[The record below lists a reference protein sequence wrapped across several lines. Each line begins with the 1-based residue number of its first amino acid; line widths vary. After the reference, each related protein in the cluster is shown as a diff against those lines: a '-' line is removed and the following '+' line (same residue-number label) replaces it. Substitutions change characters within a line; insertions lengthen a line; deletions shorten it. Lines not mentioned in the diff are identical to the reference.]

1 MKRFYRLI
9 SLPLEILLI
18 LSSLIGGWKLIEP
31 HTGAVQYSIHTSLLI
46 VLFIISILLH
56 CLIQKAGTLAG
67 GLLSGRK
74 LIAYRFGKKNY
85 VREKDKFYSRELLP
99 EQEIISSIMTKEKN
113 ESVLSWILYLYGD
126 VLCDFLL
133 TLGCWSI
140 LIKQNTFSSSG
151 IYVFLLTFY
160 FSGIITT
167 IISLIPLY
175 RADIPNNALLLVQMI
190 LSPECRTDAQKTFDI
205 LRILSEESLPED
217 FTLPDI
223 DEQSFSSFK
232 GYYLYHLYEIAIW
245 YGNIEKADLY
255 ISLLYQHR
263 HDLPEGFQDLIQK
276 EAICFLAVKGTE
288 EDLSAIDLYFDEQR
302 RMRLEGSSGADAKR
316 CLYLW
321 SSHQDDMKDQS
332 EIYYQQSIKQINNVP
347 FRQARERWMGTIIH
361 G

>member
-18 LSSLIGGWKLIEP
+18 LSALIGGWKLIEP
-31 HTGAVQYSIHTSLLI
+31 HTGAVQYSIQTSLLI
-46 VLFIISILLH
+46 VLFIFSILLH
-56 CLIQKAGTLAG
+56 CLIQKTGTLAG
-67 GLLSGRK
+67 GLLGGRK
-74 LIAYRFGKKNY
+74 LIAFRIGKKNY

-99 EQEIISSIMTKEKN
+99 EQEIISSIMTREKN
-113 ESVLSWILYLYGD
+113 ESVLSWILYLYGN

-133 TLGCWSI
+133 TLVCWWI
-140 LIKQNTFSSSG
+140 LIKQNAFSSSG

-167 IISLIPLY
+167 IISLVPLY
-175 RADIPNNALLLVQMI
+175 RADIPNSALILTQMI
-190 LSPECRTDAQKTFDI
+190 ISSDCRMNAQKTFDI
-205 LRILSEESLPED
+205 LRILSEESLSKD
-217 FTLPDI
+217 LALPDI
-223 DEQSFSSFK
+223 DDQSFTYFK

-255 ISLLYQHR
+255 LSLLYQHR
-263 HDLPEGFQDLIQK
+263 HDLPEGFKDLIQK

-288 EDLSAIDLYFDEQR
+288 EDLSAIDLYFSEQR

-332 EIYYQQSIKQINNVP
+332 EIYYQESIKQLNNVP
-347 FRQARERWMGTIIH
+347 FRQAREGWMGTIIH